1 MLQLKKKKK
10 EEQELPR
17 KTPKPSEMMYEGTE
31 ILGKHP
37 ILLDLVR
44 AGFLGRHIKL
54 ELETQVLWYV
64 PVVLCQVCASQNDII
79 YLL

>member
-1 MLQLKKKKK
+1 
-10 EEQELPR
+10 
-17 KTPKPSEMMYEGTE
+17 MMYEGTE

-54 ELETQVLWYV
+54 ELGTQVPWYV
-64 PVVLCQVCASQNDII
+64 PVVLRQV
-79 YLL
+79 